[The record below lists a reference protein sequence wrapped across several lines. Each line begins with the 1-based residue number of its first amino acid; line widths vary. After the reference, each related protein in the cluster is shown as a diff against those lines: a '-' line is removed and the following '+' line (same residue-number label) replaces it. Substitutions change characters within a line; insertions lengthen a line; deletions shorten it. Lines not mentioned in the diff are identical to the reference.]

1 VTTATPP
8 SRNDDHDLAPGGQTV
23 TDSASPPTSAG
34 RERPQ
39 TGHPQV
45 DQATGAL
52 DDLDDLPV
60 DEHAGVY
67 DQVDSELRSVL
78 ATATDSV
85 PEDAA
90 AAIDSPPGADPG
102 A

>member
-1 VTTATPP
+1 
-8 SRNDDHDLAPGGQTV
+8 V
-23 TDSASPPTSAG
+23 TDNASPPTRAA

-45 DQATGAL
+45 DRATAAL

-67 DQVDSELRSVL
+67 DQVDSGLRAVL
-78 ATATDSV
+78 ASAT
-85 PEDAA
+85 EAA
-90 AAIDSPPGADPG
+90 AEAAAQDASGASGSPTGADQG